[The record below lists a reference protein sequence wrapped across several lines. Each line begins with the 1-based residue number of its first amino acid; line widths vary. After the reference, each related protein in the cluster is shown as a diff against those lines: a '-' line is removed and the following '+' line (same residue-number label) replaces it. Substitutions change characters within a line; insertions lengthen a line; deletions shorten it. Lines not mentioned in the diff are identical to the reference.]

1 MNEVEYIK
9 DRLEET
15 ERLLGLTEEALE
27 LALAALKLRRVL
39 DGRNPTPVTEE
50 QATENLLEEYGDVLN
65 SIEVLIT
72 PTQNERAMQSRTEKR
87 SRWVSR
93 LQAADFEQAGVQ
105 YRQHHCP
112 ECGWTWLEDCDA
124 SDYPDYCPHCRAD
137 LHMAEQTP
145 GSEGCEFCRS
155 FDFGSARCVVDQHGA
170 SIAFAGGSSRY
181 PNEEQFRFCPYCGA
195 RRHGG
200 GTVTEPEE
208 RKGGTGY

>member
-72 PTQNERAMQSRTEKR
+72 PTQNERAMQSRAEKR

-93 LQAADFEQAGVQ
+93 LKTADFEQDGVQ
-105 YRQHHCP
+105 YRRHRCS

-124 SDYPDYCPHCRAD
+124 SDYPDYCPHC
-137 LHMAEQTP
+137 
-145 GSEGCEFCRS
+145 
-155 FDFGSARCVVDQHGA
+155 
-170 SIAFAGGSSRY
+170 
-181 PNEEQFRFCPYCGA
+181 GA

-200 GTVTEPEE
+200 GTITETEE
-208 RKGGTGY
+208 RKEDNGD

>member
-9 DRLEET
+9 DRLEKT

-72 PTQNERAMQSRTEKR
+72 PTQNEQAMQSRAEKR

-93 LQAADFEQAGVQ
+93 LKVVDFEQAGVQ
-105 YRQHHCP
+105 YRRHRCP
-112 ECGWTWLEDCDA
+112 ECGWLWLEDCDA
-124 SDYPDYCPHCRAD
+124 SDYPDYCPHCRVD
-137 LHMAEQTP
+137 LH
-145 GSEGCEFCRS
+145 
-155 FDFGSARCVVDQHGA
+155 
-170 SIAFAGGSSRY
+170 GGD
-181 PNEEQFRFCPYCGA
+181 NN
-195 RRHGG
+195 
-200 GTVTEPEE
+200 
-208 RKGGTGY
+208 